1 MDIVRLYSILVP
13 FKVKVVPEIKSR
25 FPPHLGGMLDSGGV
39 FLGSS
44 RANSMASTVLM

>member
-13 FKVKVVPEIKSR
+13 FKVKVVLEIN
-25 FPPHLGGMLDSGGV
+25 LGGMLDSGGV